1 MSLLADSIIDWGALA
16 QVAYISA
23 FAGIAIASVLGL
35 GIVSELRAQDAQAG
49 GASAL
54 GLRVVTVVCVLI
66 VAAAVV
72 VGIYYIADK

>member
-1 MSLLADSIIDWGALA
+1 MRLLADSIIDWGALA

-23 FAGIAIASVLGL
+23 FAGVASASVLGL
-35 GIVSELRAQDAQAG
+35 AVVSELRAQDVQEG
-49 GASAL
+49 GASVAAL
-54 GLRVVTVVCVLI
+54 RAVTVVCVLL